1 MLGFKG
7 LKIKDTCALLPYTGG
22 HEGCCAQSGPG
33 QPGIP
38 QEAGN
43 AIYF

>member
-1 MLGFKG
+1 MTFLY
-7 LKIKDTCALLPYTGG
+7 LRTLTSLIVNTGG